1 MLSFFAGFRYIKDMI
16 GKIMDYIKEYEM
28 IQENDVVIAGVSGGA
43 DSVCLLFVLLEIQ
56 KKMPFQIRVVHVD
69 HGIRKEAGRDAAFV
83 EQLCRENKLS
93 FYLERADVPA
103 LSKSSGLSVEEEGRR
118 VRYQAFEKALG
129 KDTGKIAV
137 AHNSNDRAETM
148 LFHLFRG
155 TGLRGM
161 SGIRPVNGRVIRPLL
176 CVSRQEIEAWLTQKG
191 LSYCEDS
198 TNSED
203 VYTRNRIRHHI
214 LPYAQQQICQ
224 GAVGNMNRAA
234 QELFLANEFVERK
247 TREALSECV
256 REQAKDR
263 ICVQLP
269 LFLKQDPYLKGR
281 ILLSLLSQLHG
292 SQKNITSAHV
302 ESIRRLFEG
311 KKNGR
316 LDLPYGITVY
326 KSYDEG
332 MLQKDDKGVKQ
343 GFEEEAGKKE
353 YPVSIPGTVYLP
365 GAGTVEFTVFSRDNS
380 QNIPEKTYTK
390 WFDYDKIASTV
401 VFRTRQQGD
410 YLTVNKA
417 LNHKS
422 IQDYFVNEKIPAKER
437 DHLFLLAEK
446 SHIIWVLGRRISE
459 YYKVRENTKRVLQVK
474 VAGAEE

>member
-1 MLSFFAGFRYIKDMI
+1 M
-16 GKIMDYIKEYEM
+16 
-28 IQENDVVIAGVSGGA
+28 
-43 DSVCLLFVLLEIQ
+43 
-56 KKMPFQIRVVHVD
+56 
-69 HGIRKEAGRDAAFV
+69 
-83 EQLCRENKLS
+83 
-93 FYLERADVPA
+93 
-103 LSKSSGLSVEEEGRR
+103 
-118 VRYQAFEKALG
+118 
-129 KDTGKIAV
+129 
-137 AHNSNDRAETM
+137 
-148 LFHLFRG
+148 
-155 TGLRGM
+155 
-161 SGIRPVNGRVIRPLL
+161 
-176 CVSRQEIEAWLTQKG
+176 
-191 LSYCEDS
+191 
-198 TNSED
+198 
-203 VYTRNRIRHHI
+203 
-214 LPYAQQQICQ
+214 
-224 GAVGNMNRAA
+224 
-234 QELFLANEFVERK
+234 
-247 TREALSECV
+247 
-256 REQAKDR
+256 
-263 ICVQLP
+263 
-269 LFLKQDPYLKGR
+269 
-281 ILLSLLSQLHG
+281 
-292 SQKNITSAHV
+292 

-365 GAGTVEFTVFSRDNS
+365 GVGTVEFTVFSRDNS

>member
-56 KKMPFQIRVVHVD
+56 KKIPFQIRVVHVD

-83 EQLCRENKLS
+83 EQLCRENKLP
-93 FYLERADVPA
+93 FYLERADIPA
-103 LSKSSGLSVEEEGRR
+103 LSKSSGFSIEEEGRR

-176 CVSRQEIEAWLTQKG
+176 CVSRQEIEAWLAQRG

-203 VYTRNRIRHHI
+203 AYTRNRIRHHI

-269 LFLKQDPYLKGR
+269 LFLKQDPYLRGR

-326 KSYDEG
+326 KSYDVG
-332 MLQKDDKGVKQ
+332 MLQKDDKGSKQ
-343 GFEEEAGKKE
+343 CFEGEDVKKE

-365 GAGTVEFTVFSRDNS
+365 GVGTVEFTVFSRDNS

-437 DHLFLLAEK
+437 DNLFLLAEK

>member
-1 MLSFFAGFRYIKDMI
+1 MLSFFASFRYIKDMI
-16 GKIMDYIKEYEM
+16 GKIMDYIKEYQM

-56 KKMPFQIRVVHVD
+56 KKIPFQIRVVHVD
-69 HGIRKEAGRDAAFV
+69 HGIRKEAGRDADFV
-83 EQLCRENKLS
+83 EQLCRENKLP
-93 FYLERADVPA
+93 FYLERADVPE
-103 LSKSSGLSVEEEGRR
+103 LSRSSGLSLEEEGRR
-118 VRYQAFEKALG
+118 VRYRAFERALG

-161 SGIRPVNGRVIRPLL
+161 SGIRPVNGRIIRPLL
-176 CVSRQEIEAWLTQKG
+176 CASRREIEAFLAQRG

-198 TNSED
+198 TNGED
-203 VYTRNRIRHHI
+203 AYTRNRIRHHI

-234 QELFLANEFVERK
+234 QELFLANEFVEEK
-247 TREALSECV
+247 TREALLECV
-256 REQAKDR
+256 RRQEGDR
-263 ICVQLP
+263 ICIQLS

-281 ILLSLLSQLHG
+281 IILSLLSQLHG
-292 SQKNITSAHV
+292 SQKNITSTHV

-326 KSYDEG
+326 KSYDVG
-332 MLQKDDKGVKQ
+332 MLQKDDRAEKQ
-343 GFEEEAGKKE
+343 RVEEKAGKRE
-353 YPVSIPGTVYLP
+353 YPVSIPGTVCLP
-365 GAGTVEFTVFSRDNS
+365 GAGIVEFTVFFRDKS

-390 WFDYDKIASTV
+390 WFDYDKIASAV

-422 IQDYFVNEKIPAKER
+422 IQDYFVNEKIPARER
-437 DHLFLLAEK
+437 DSIFLLAEK

-459 YYKVRENTKRVLQVK
+459 YYKVRENTKRILQVT
-474 VAGAEE
+474 VTGAEE